1 MLKFLHIE
9 NIAVIK
15 NLDLSLEGGLNVF
28 TGQTGAGKSMIIDSL
43 SFLCGARGDRTM
55 IRTGEQ
61 RAVVEGVF
69 ELEGT
74 GLSALLE
81 ENGIAPEDELFVSR
95 TMTAD
100 GKSTARINSRPVPA
114 ALLKDVAEYLISI
127 HGQQD
132 TQSLRSARR
141 QLMLLDGRAGND
153 EQKKAYDSARAQY
166 LAAVR
171 EYEEFEKV
179 SGESAQLAEV
189 LAFRER
195 ELAAAGVERGEEER
209 LASERTVLANAE
221 KVALLSGEAFEAL
234 SGSPSACELAD
245 KAAAALEKLS
255 AVIPDCSSLSERLR
269 SALCELEDVADS
281 VRAYTDT
288 EDPLGRLD
296 DIEQRLS
303 DIQGLKKKYRTDA
316 DGLCEL
322 LEQTRDR
329 LKQIENTDALRERLE
344 SARSAAERSMLS
356 AAEKLSQS
364 RINAARLLE
373 KQVVSALSE
382 LDMPKAV
389 FTISINPCPP
399 SESGADSVEFLV
411 SANAGEEARPVGKI
425 ASGGELSRIMLALNS
440 VFGSGGKTVI
450 FDEIDAGISG
460 STSFRIGRMLKALS
474 VSSGAQLLCVTHS
487 AQLASHADSHYLIEK
502 HTEEGRTSTAVRQ
515 LDEAGR
521 EEELARIIGGTEIT
535 DAVRAAARDL
545 MLQGGSSAGSV

>member
-69 ELEGT
+69 ELEDT

-171 EYEEFEKV
+171 EYEEFEK
-179 SGESAQLAEV
+179 SPARARSLRRC
-189 LAFRER
+189 L
-195 ELAAAGVERGEEER
+195 
-209 LASERTVLANAE
+209 
-221 KVALLSGEAFEAL
+221 
-234 SGSPSACELAD
+234 PSAN
-245 KAAAALEKLS
+245 
-255 AVIPDCSSLSERLR
+255 VSLPR
-269 SALCELEDVADS
+269 
-281 VRAYTDT
+281 RA
-288 EDPLGRLD
+288 
-296 DIEQRLS
+296 
-303 DIQGLKKKYRTDA
+303 
-316 DGLCEL
+316 
-322 LEQTRDR
+322 
-329 LKQIENTDALRERLE
+329 
-344 SARSAAERSMLS
+344 
-356 AAEKLSQS
+356 
-364 RINAARLLE
+364 
-373 KQVVSALSE
+373 
-382 LDMPKAV
+382 
-389 FTISINPCPP
+389 
-399 SESGADSVEFLV
+399 
-411 SANAGEEARPVGKI
+411 
-425 ASGGELSRIMLALNS
+425 
-440 VFGSGGKTVI
+440 
-450 FDEIDAGISG
+450 
-460 STSFRIGRMLKALS
+460 
-474 VSSGAQLLCVTHS
+474 
-487 AQLASHADSHYLIEK
+487 
-502 HTEEGRTSTAVRQ
+502 
-515 LDEAGR
+515 
-521 EEELARIIGGTEIT
+521 
-535 DAVRAAARDL
+535 
-545 MLQGGSSAGSV
+545 

>member
-69 ELEGT
+69 ELEDT

-255 AVIPDCSSLSERLR
+255 AVIPDCLSLSERLR

-296 DIEQRLS
+296 DIVQRLS
-303 DIQGLKKKYRTDA
+303 DIQGLKKK
-316 DGLCEL
+316 
-322 LEQTRDR
+322 
-329 LKQIENTDALRERLE
+329 
-344 SARSAAERSMLS
+344 
-356 AAEKLSQS
+356 
-364 RINAARLLE
+364 
-373 KQVVSALSE
+373 
-382 LDMPKAV
+382 
-389 FTISINPCPP
+389 
-399 SESGADSVEFLV
+399 
-411 SANAGEEARPVGKI
+411 
-425 ASGGELSRIMLALNS
+425 
-440 VFGSGGKTVI
+440 
-450 FDEIDAGISG
+450 
-460 STSFRIGRMLKALS
+460 
-474 VSSGAQLLCVTHS
+474 
-487 AQLASHADSHYLIEK
+487 
-502 HTEEGRTSTAVRQ
+502 
-515 LDEAGR
+515 
-521 EEELARIIGGTEIT
+521 
-535 DAVRAAARDL
+535 
-545 MLQGGSSAGSV
+545 